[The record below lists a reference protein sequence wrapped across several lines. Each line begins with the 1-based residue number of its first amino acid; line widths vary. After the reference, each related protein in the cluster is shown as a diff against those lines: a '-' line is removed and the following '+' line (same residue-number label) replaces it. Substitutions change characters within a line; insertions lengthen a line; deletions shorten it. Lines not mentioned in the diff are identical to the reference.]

1 MEQNL
6 RFLLEKHNFTFDS
19 KLGKGGFGSVYSIYA
34 KNTQQTSSNFA
45 LKVVNINKTDKKLDI
60 LNKLIKAIENE
71 FSITK
76 ILRSKYC
83 IRTIG
88 IYKDENKLTNTLI
101 YSLVMDKI
109 SYCDLKYFIFYL
121 HNGNC
126 FNINNNNKYFPDFC
140 NRHNLTIKYF
150 TKQII
155 QSLDFLYNHNLVHC
169 DIKPENFLIDKGFV
183 LKISDFSVLKK
194 VDKYKKITLNSTTW
208 NIKGPEYFTNSKQVD
223 PTNGHKIDI
232 YALGLLLYYFLF
244 KKHILNE
251 DDKIFLNDKNKDKNE
266 QNEFLCHRINEAINN
281 IRNIRTKYIDNDLKE
296 LIISMINP
304 DISKRLN
311 IRDLMNNKW
320 VNEDTNII
328 NQIYNINDGEEMK
341 IFFEFQKYK
350 KNINENKSY
359 IKDKKVIFHNARKRI
374 KNVFQKITLL
384 KKV

>member
-1 MEQNL
+1 MDQNL

-34 KNTQQTSSNFA
+34 KNTQHTSSNFA

-109 SYCDLKYFIFYL
+109 SYCDLKYFIYYL

-126 FNINNNNKYFPDFC
+126 FNINNYYKYFPDFC
-140 NRHNLTIKYF
+140 NKHNLTIKYF

-223 PTNGHKIDI
+223 PINGYKIDI

-244 KKHILNE
+244 KKHILND
-251 DDKIFLNDKNKDKNE
+251 DDKNFLNDKSKDKNE

-281 IRNIRTKYIDNDLKE
+281 IRNNRTKYIDNDLKE

-304 DISKRLN
+304 DISKRIN
-311 IRDLMNNKW
+311 IRDLINNKW

-328 NQIYNINDGEEMK
+328 NKIYNINDGEEMK

-350 KNINENKSY
+350 KNINKNKSY
-359 IKDKKVIFHNARKRI
+359 IKDKKVIFHNGRKRI
-374 KNVFQKITLL
+374 KNPFQKITLI